1 MQNLLI
7 ETNSIFLLSNKLSLS
22 LNMYIG
28 VCKKIS
34 RISYSKHDIL
44 YIKFLI

>member
-22 LNMYIG
+22 LNKYIG
-28 VCKKIS
+28 VCKKYQEYHIQS
-34 RISYSKHDIL
+34 MIFYTL
-44 YIKFLI
+44 NY